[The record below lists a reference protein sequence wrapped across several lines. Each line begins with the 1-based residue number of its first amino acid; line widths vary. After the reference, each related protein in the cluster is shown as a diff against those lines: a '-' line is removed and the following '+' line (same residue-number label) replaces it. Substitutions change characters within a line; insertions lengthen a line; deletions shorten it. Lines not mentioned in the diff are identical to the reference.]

1 MFRPKPKIE
10 DTLFT
15 LKFSTKQMER
25 AAKRCEKDERTQKA
39 KVRKALQQGN
49 KEGARIYA
57 ENAIRKKNEGLN
69 YLRMAARVDAVSSR
83 VQSAMMT
90 QALVKQMGGVVKGL
104 DRIMQTMDLEKISA
118 TMGKFEDLFQDL
130 DVHTEVMESTMG
142 AATTLSTPQD
152 QVEGLMRQVAEE
164 SGLEVL
170 DKLADNPVSTREPQ
184 MPAGTQSLSSQEEAQ
199 LSSRLAAL
207 RQPG

>member
-1 MFRPKPKIE
+1 
-10 DTLFT
+10 
-15 LKFSTKQMER
+15 MER

-184 MPAGTQSLSSQEEAQ
+184 MLAGTQSLSSQEEAQ